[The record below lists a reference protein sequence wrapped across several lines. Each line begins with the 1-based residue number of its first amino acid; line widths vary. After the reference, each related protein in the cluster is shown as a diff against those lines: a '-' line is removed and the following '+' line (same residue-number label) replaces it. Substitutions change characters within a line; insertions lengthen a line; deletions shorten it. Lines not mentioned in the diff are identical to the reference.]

1 MYSKLAAITAAST
14 EEISTA
20 MTKTASIA
28 HAANMEFETTAAF
41 LSQIIETTRESAE
54 TAGTALKTVIARFT
68 EVKKLYDSGE
78 IEGVDEEGEIID
90 VNKVSA
96 ALRKVGISM
105 KAFFAGEEGLDSI
118 FLKLAEK
125 WDSLDTIT
133 QRYIATMAA
142 GSRQQSRFLA
152 MMGDYGR
159 TMELVEAANNSA
171 GAGTEQFEKTLDS
184 IETKLT
190 RLKNAWDEFLM
201 GLANNELIG
210 MFIDLLTNI
219 VSTVNTLTNALSGGN
234 GLIKS
239 LLTLGLTISS
249 LRIGGKL
256 FNKIFDKGLVNIG
269 SKLFGTEKD
278 IQEQGK
284 KMSSSFI
291 SSFFKAIKD
300 SKGSSGKDFLSNLFT
315 TEETEEVARAN
326 AELITKTFHS
336 ELEAAT
342 KSMPDSDYVRAHIED
357 AFRLTV
363 LRPPVQSETY
373 GITLDKQSCCRK
385 IWLKRND

>member
-152 MMGDYGR
+152 MMSNYGR
-159 TMELVEAANNSA
+159 TIELVDAANNSA

-184 IETKLT
+184 MKTKLT

-239 LLTLGLTISS
+239 LLTLGLTIGG
-249 LRIGGKL
+249 LKIGRNLFDKL
-256 FNKIFDKGLVNIG
+256 FDKNLVNIG

-278 IQEQGK
+278 IQK
-284 KMSSSFI
+284 KV
-291 SSFFKAIKD
+291 K
-300 SKGSSGKDFLSNLFT
+300 N
-315 TEETEEVARAN
+315 E
-326 AELITKTFHS
+326 
-336 ELEAAT
+336 
-342 KSMPDSDYVRAHIED
+342 
-357 AFRLTV
+357 
-363 LRPPVQSETY
+363 
-373 GITLDKQSCCRK
+373 
-385 IWLKRND
+385 